1 MTIKIYGMAM
11 STCTRRV
18 CMTLEEKN
26 VPYEIVHVDLQKG
39 EHKAPEFIAMQPFGK
54 IPVLVDGDLTLFES
68 RAMMR
73 YIANKYADQGPDL
86 LGKDAK
92 ARALTDT
99 WVEVESAYYN
109 PPIGTIVMEKVFK
122 PWFGGTTDEAVLE
135 AQLEELNKVLD
146 VYEEKLGKTDYIA
159 GETFTI
165 ADITCMSYME
175 AMVNM
180 GKITEPLDKHPKF
193 KAWWQKVS
201 SRPTWIK
208 LTAQ

>member
-1 MTIKIYGMAM
+1 MTIKVYGMPI

-26 VPYEIVHVDLQKG
+26 VPYEVVNVDLMKG

-54 IPVLVDGDLTLFES
+54 IPVMVDGDVTLFES
-68 RAMMR
+68 RAIMR
-73 YIANKYADQGPDL
+73 YIAKKYADQGQDL

-92 ARALTDT
+92 AEALTDT

-109 PPIGTIVMEKVFK
+109 PPISTIVAEKVFK
-122 PWFGGTTDEAVLE
+122 PWRGGTPDEAVVA

-146 VYEEKLGKTDYIA
+146 VYEEKLGKTTFIA
-159 GETFTI
+159 GDTFTI

-175 AMVNM
+175 ALVNM
-180 GKITEPLDKHPKF
+180 AKITEPLDKHPKV

-201 SRPTWIK
+201 SRPSWVK